1 MMRVWVA
8 LAALV
13 LAGCRKEQAPV
24 SVIAEDFVYQ
34 ALAFSPVAAT
44 AAGYHQHAGAALDE
58 IWDDY
63 SEAAL
68 ERQRTYY
75 RSVEQ
80 RLKQI
85 DPQKL
90 HPQDRADYD
99 ILTHQVALALLEWDA
114 IQSYRHNPTV
124 YVELIGN
131 GLFAP
136 YSLEYASPLQRFRH
150 IIARMQK
157 IPALLAQARRNL
169 LDAPEVWNTVAQQ
182 ENQGNID
189 LIDKT
194 LRAACPPPLKED
206 FDKAAKTALDSLRD
220 FNDYLRNELSHKTSD
235 WRLGAEKFTKK
246 FRHTLGTDQ
255 PPSAVLSE
263 AEQAMVDVR
272 KRMFELS
279 LPLHKK
285 FYPTHRDPV
294 DLNLIV
300 GETLAKIATKHA
312 TPETYFADAK
322 RDLEE
327 ARRFVR
333 ERNLAPLPAQD
344 NLQVIETPEFMRG
357 IYSVGGF
364 NPAPALEPQLGAFY
378 WLTPIPKNWPKERIE
393 SKLRE
398 YNDYGLRLLTLHEAM
413 PGHYVQFECAN
424 QIEPKFR
431 RLLRSIWGNGPYV
444 EGWAVYATEMMLD
457 QGYLNGNPEL
467 RLVFL
472 KQQLRMIANA
482 ILDIRLHT
490 QGMRDE
496 EALDLLKNRT
506 FQEAEEAE
514 AKLLRAKLSS
524 CQLSTY
530 FVGWKD
536 WKRLAARVQE
546 ERGAGFSL
554 PAFHDEALRQSAV
567 PLGALA
573 RIMTGKELR

>member
-1 MMRVWVA
+1 MRVWVA
-8 LAALV
+8 LAVLV
-13 LAGCRKEQAPV
+13 LAGCRKEQVPV
-24 SVIAEDFVYQ
+24 PVIAEEFVYQ
-34 ALAFSPVAAT
+34 ALAFSPVAST
-44 AAGYHQHAGAALDE
+44 AAGYHEHAGVSLDE

-63 SEAAL
+63 SEPAL

-75 RSVEQ
+75 RSVYQ
-80 RLKQI
+80 RLKPI
-85 DPQKL
+85 DPQRL
-90 HPQDRADYD
+90 NPQDRADYE
-99 ILTHQVALALLEWDA
+99 ILTHQVELALLELDA
-114 IQSYRHNPTV
+114 IQNYRHNPTV

-150 IIARMQK
+150 IISRMQK
-157 IPALLAQARRNL
+157 IPALLTQARRNL
-169 LDAPEVWNTVAQQ
+169 VDAPEVWNTTAQQ
-182 ENQGNID
+182 ENQGNLD

-194 LRAACPPPLKED
+194 LRAACPPSLRED
-206 FDKAAKTALDSLRD
+206 FDQAARTALDSLRD
-220 FNDYLRNELSHKTSD
+220 FNDYLKNDLSHKTSD
-235 WRLGAEKFTKK
+235 WRLGAEKFARK
-246 FRHTLGTDQ
+246 FRHALGTDQ
-255 PPSAVLSE
+255 SPSAVLAE
-263 AEQAMVDVR
+263 AEQAMADVR

-327 ARRFVR
+327 ARHFVR
-333 ERNLAPLPAQD
+333 ERNLVPLPEQD

-398 YNDYGLRLLTLHEAM
+398 YNDYGLRLLTLHEAI
-413 PGHYVQFECAN
+413 PGHYLQFEYAN
-424 QIEPKFR
+424 RIESKFR
-431 RLLRSIWGNGPYV
+431 RLLRNIWGNGPYV

-496 EALDLLKNRT
+496 EALDLMKNKT

-514 AKLLRAKLSS
+514 AKLRRAKLSS

-536 WKRLAARVQE
+536 WKRLAAMIQQ
-546 ERGAGFSL
+546 ERGLEFSL
-554 PAFHDEALRQSAV
+554 PAFHEEALRQSAV
-567 PLGALA
+567 PLMALA
-573 RIMTGKELR
+573 RILTGKELR